1 MRQSLSWAP
10 AFTSATLAAISRSHA
25 VIEFSPDGHVISAN
39 ANFLKIMGY
48 DLPDILGKHH
58 KMFVDD
64 KERASPAYANF
75 WSLLSSGQHC
85 SAEFKRLAKGG
96 REVWIQAS
104 YNPVLD
110 VLGNVSKV
118 VKIASDITP
127 QKARS
132 LELQGQI
139 DAISRSQAI
148 IHFDLEGNI
157 LQANENFLRTLGY
170 DLNEI
175 VGRHH
180 SMFVDAAYRSSSAYS
195 EFWQHLKKG
204 EFQAGRFKRLGKGGK
219 PVWIQA
225 TYNPILDVD
234 GKPCRVVKFA
244 TDVTDEVQLTMRLEE
259 ELSAAAS
266 SATQTSNEVTVVA
279 AGVEELSA
287 SVGEISESMNR
298 SLGAVTET
306 VDRTDTADAS
316 TKRLAE
322 ASRAIDAIV
331 DLIQEIAGQI
341 NLLALNATIE
351 SARAGDAGK
360 GFAVVAGEVKAL
372 ARQAASATDKIRCE
386 IENIQ
391 VVVQEVVG
399 ALNQIRSGV
408 AEIREHIVGTTS
420 AVEEQNAATKS
431 IAASMSSATAAVN
444 GISSNISNIS
454 SALKSRAAGKSA

>member
-170 DLNEI
+170 ELNEI

-234 GKPCRVVKFA
+234 GKACRVVKFA

>member
-64 KERASPAYANF
+64 KERASAAYANF
-75 WSLLSSGQHC
+75 WSLLSNGQHC

-170 DLNEI
+170 ELNEI

-204 EFQAGRFKRLGKGGK
+204 EFQAGRFRRLGKGGK

>member
-64 KERASPAYANF
+64 KERASAAYANF

-170 DLNEI
+170 ELNEI

-204 EFQAGRFKRLGKGGK
+204 EFQAGRFRRLGKGGK

>member
-157 LQANENFLRTLGY
+157 LQANENFLHTLGY
-170 DLNEI
+170 ELNEI

-180 SMFVDAAYRSSSAYS
+180 SMFVDAAYRSSSAYT

>member
-170 DLNEI
+170 ELNEI